1 MEKNHIKQ
9 PVVILTATLLLLY
22 LLSFVNYEY
31 TIAGFTFRNVDFFM
45 DIKPDSAEEEFSISK
60 KIAVEPN
67 VVLAGFDLFD
77 PVEFFTTEKDNVSY
91 FYQGMKTGFYG
102 NTEQLKYFFDAL
114 SNAREKTFRIAHY
127 GDSVIEG
134 DLITADIREQLQKKF
149 GGNAVGWLG
158 IVSQDVAFR
167 TTTRHSFSDNWEIAS
182 VYTSNPRSL
191 KLGISGE
198 VFIPQGNAWVE
209 YEVSRLRKSLKG
221 FSKVRIF
228 YSDAKSSDIYY
239 SFDNSSKKS
248 ARLNPG
254 AKVQELV
261 LDAGKMVKS
270 VRIEF
275 PQKEQAHFYGVSL
288 ENTPGIYID
297 NFPLRGNS
305 GVDIAQINPSI
316 LKEFSKYLN
325 YKLII
330 LEFGLNILG
339 SRMTDYSWYERE
351 MGKVIKNLKEA
362 FPETSIIMISVH
374 DKARKVGTKF
384 ETDPAVFKLLE
395 VQKKIAQNNGVAL
408 WSLFEAMGGKNSMH
422 NWVTANPPM
431 ASRDYIHFNNQGA
444 ERIAELFVESLLDEF
459 NKRK

>member
-1 MEKNHIKQ
+1 MEKNYIRQ
-9 PVVILTATLLLLY
+9 PAVILAGALLILY

-31 TIAGFTFRNVDFFM
+31 TIAGFTFRNIDFFM
-45 DIKPDSAEEEFSISK
+45 DVKSDPAEEEFSSNSRVAI
-60 KIAVEPN
+60 EPQA
-67 VVLAGFDLFD
+67 LFAGFDFLK
-77 PVEFFTTEKDNVSY
+77 PLEFFTAEKDNANY
-91 FYQGMKTGFYG
+91 AYQGQKTGFYG

-114 SNAREKTFRIAHY
+114 SNAKTKPFRIAHY

-134 DLITADIREQLQKKF
+134 DLITADIRELLQKKF
-149 GGNAVGWLG
+149 GGDAVGWLG

-167 TTTRHSFSDNWEIAS
+167 TTTKHTFSDNWETAS
-182 VYTSNPRSL
+182 VYTSNPKSL

-209 YEVSRLRKSLKG
+209 YEVSRLRRSLKG

-254 AKVQELV
+254 NGIQELV
-261 LDAGKMVKS
+261 LDAGKTVKS

-288 ENTPGIYID
+288 EGAPGIYVD

-305 GVDIAQINPSI
+305 GVDIAQIDPST

-351 MGKVIKNLKEA
+351 MGKVIKNLKDA
-362 FPETSIIMISVH
+362 FPETSIVMISVH
-374 DKARKVGTKF
+374 DKARKRGSKF
-384 ETDPAVFKLLE
+384 ETDPAVFKLLDA
-395 VQKKIAQNNGVAL
+395 QKKIAQDNGVAL
-408 WSLFEAMGGKNSMH
+408 WSLFDAMGGKNSMH
-422 NWVTANPPM
+422 NWVTANPPL

-444 ERIAELFVESLLDEF
+444 ERIAELFVESLLDEY

>member
-1 MEKNHIKQ
+1 MEKNYIKQ
-9 PVVILTATLLLLY
+9 PTIILVGTLLLLY

-31 TIAGFTFRNVDFFM
+31 TIAGFTFRNVDFFI
-45 DIKPDSAEEEFSISK
+45 DIKPDSSEEDLSK
-60 KIAVEPN
+60 NTTVAIKPG
-67 VVLAGFDLFD
+67 VVFAGFDFSSAI
-77 PVEFFTTEKDNVSY
+77 EFLSSNSY
-91 FYQGMKTGFYG
+91 GENYLYQGQKTGFYG

-114 SNAREKTFRIAHY
+114 STAKTKPFRIAHY

-149 GGNAVGWLG
+149 GGDAVGWLG

-182 VYTSNPRSL
+182 VYTSNPKSL

-221 FSKVRIF
+221 FSRVRIF
-228 YSDAKSSDIYY
+228 YSNAKSSDIYY
-239 SFDNSSKKS
+239 SFDNASKKS
-248 ARLNPG
+248 VSLNPG
-254 AKVQELV
+254 SGIKELV
-261 LDAGKMVKS
+261 LDAGKIVKS

-351 MGKVIKNLKEA
+351 MGKVIKSLKEA